1 MLYLFDVLTCLSLGA
16 FLSSPTTT
24 DYDDASMSGGSYGA
38 SLDDRDLSIS
48 PGTLAQ
54 FTWSAQSSGP
64 RLISHGSSDDE
75 ACEVNGAASRRR
87 LDSISEDDPPAG
99 QMELDQLELT
109 EQIGSLNPCKYK
121 LLCCYPLKA

>member
-1 MLYLFDVLTCLSLGA
+1 M
-16 FLSSPTTT
+16 TT

-54 FTWSAQSSGP
+54 FTWSAQGSGQ
-64 RLISHGSSDDE
+64 RLMPHASSDDE
-75 ACEVNGAASRRR
+75 TYEINGPAGRRR

-99 QMELDQLELT
+99 QMELDQLTLT
-109 EQIGSLNPCKYK
+109 EQLGSLNPCKY
-121 LLCCYPLKA
+121 PFRVPV